1 VAVTFNI
8 AVVNIAIIAVMI
20 TAPRSSPE
28 VEEWDAG
35 GKPSAGGHDA

>member
-1 VAVTFNI
+1 VAVTFNV

-20 TAPRSSPE
+20 TVPRSNPK
-28 VEEWDAG
+28 VEERDAG